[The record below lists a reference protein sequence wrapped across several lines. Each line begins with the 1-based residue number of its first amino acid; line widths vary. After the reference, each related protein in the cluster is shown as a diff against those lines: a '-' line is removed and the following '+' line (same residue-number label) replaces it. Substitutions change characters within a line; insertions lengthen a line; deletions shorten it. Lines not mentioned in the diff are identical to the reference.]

1 MLERFLD
8 QIGEVLRLCEDTD
21 GILVVNREGIIE
33 YHRIPL
39 NSYWCSQDTVGRHIL
54 ELYPELDGESSTILT
69 ALRTGRASYN
79 VLQDI
84 NNHRGERVLL
94 ESTTIPIVV
103 DGRVECV
110 VDSSK
115 YHTIDQR
122 VIRGGEGGGLS
133 TLDRMLTEDPAM
145 LALKSRIRD
154 VAGLDS
160 SVLIYGETGT
170 GKELVAES
178 LHSEGGRAGPF
189 VSQNCAAI
197 PATLLE
203 SLFFG
208 TEKGS
213 YTGALTRKGLLE
225 EADGGTLF
233 LDEINSMDPA
243 LQAKLLKVLEEKKVR
258 RLGGS
263 RDIPFDVR
271 IVAAVNEKPQKLIR
285 EGRLREDLYYRLG
298 VIRLTLPPLR
308 ERLCDIGPL
317 ADYFIEHYNRKLHR
331 RVRGLSER
339 ALRLLRGYAWPGNV
353 RELKNAIEGAVAVAR
368 GERLTVEDMEEKK
381 VRRLGGS
388 RDIPFDVRIV
398 AAVNEK
404 PQKLIREGRLRED
417 LYYRLGVIR
426 LTLPPLRERL
436 CDIGPLADYFIEHY
450 NRKLHRRVRGLS
462 ERALRLLRGY
472 AWPGNVRELK
482 NAIEG
487 AVAVARGERLTVED
501 MEEILAGRLGG
512 LNRPP
517 ELPEALRLEESFSL
531 TRALDSYERELLSR
545 AMQQAGSISQA
556 ARLLGLSRQN
566 LKYKLK
572 KFDL

>member
-225 EADGGTLF
+225 E
-233 LDEINSMDPA
+233 
-243 LQAKLLKVLEEKKVR
+243 KKVR

-368 GERLTVEDMEEKK
+368 GERLTVEDMEE
-381 VRRLGGS
+381 
-388 RDIPFDVRIV
+388 
-398 AAVNEK
+398 
-404 PQKLIREGRLRED
+404 
-417 LYYRLGVIR
+417 
-426 LTLPPLRERL
+426 T
-436 CDIGPLADYFIEHY
+436 
-450 NRKLHRRVRGLS
+450 
-462 ERALRLLRGY
+462 
-472 AWPGNVRELK
+472 
-482 NAIEG
+482 
-487 AVAVARGERLTVED
+487 
-501 MEEILAGRLGG
+501 LAGRLGG

>member
-1 MLERFLD
+1 M
-8 QIGEVLRLCEDTD
+8 
-21 GILVVNREGIIE
+21 
-33 YHRIPL
+33 
-39 NSYWCSQDTVGRHIL
+39 
-54 ELYPELDGESSTILT
+54 
-69 ALRTGRASYN
+69 
-79 VLQDI
+79 
-84 NNHRGERVLL
+84 
-94 ESTTIPIVV
+94 
-103 DGRVECV
+103 
-110 VDSSK
+110 
-115 YHTIDQR
+115 
-122 VIRGGEGGGLS
+122 
-133 TLDRMLTEDPAM
+133 
-145 LALKSRIRD
+145 
-154 VAGLDS
+154 
-160 SVLIYGETGT
+160 
-170 GKELVAES
+170 
-178 LHSEGGRAGPF
+178 
-189 VSQNCAAI
+189 
-197 PATLLE
+197 
-203 SLFFG
+203 
-208 TEKGS
+208 
-213 YTGALTRKGLLE
+213 
-225 EADGGTLF
+225 
-233 LDEINSMDPA
+233 
-243 LQAKLLKVLEEKKVR
+243 R

-339 ALRLLRGYAWPGNV
+339 ALRL
-353 RELKNAIEGAVAVAR
+353 
-368 GERLTVEDMEEKK
+368 
-381 VRRLGGS
+381 
-388 RDIPFDVRIV
+388 
-398 AAVNEK
+398 
-404 PQKLIREGRLRED
+404 
-417 LYYRLGVIR
+417 
-426 LTLPPLRERL
+426 
-436 CDIGPLADYFIEHY
+436 
-450 NRKLHRRVRGLS
+450 
-462 ERALRLLRGY
+462 
-472 AWPGNVRELK
+472 PGNVRELK

>member
-1 MLERFLD
+1 MIDAKSLIEMLESSYDGIWITDGNGRILFANSANASLLGVTKED
-8 QIGEVLRLCEDTD
+8 LMGKSTEELLEKKIFSDSVCLEAIEQKRQTSKVCYNYNTQLTVLATATPIFGENGEVRYIFNNVRDITSLNNMQASLRDKEEIIRRQNKQLEDMKIRLGVGTIIANSESFRKVVELAQRVATFD
-21 GILVVNREGIIE
+21 GATVLIL
-33 YHRIPL
+33 
-39 NSYWCSQDTVGRHIL
+39 
-54 ELYPELDGESSTILT
+54 GES
-69 ALRTGRASYN
+69 
-79 VLQDI
+79 
-84 NNHRGERVLL
+84 
-94 ESTTIPIVV
+94 
-103 DGRVECV
+103 
-110 VDSSK
+110 
-115 YHTIDQR
+115 
-122 VIRGGEGGGLS
+122 
-133 TLDRMLTEDPAM
+133 
-145 LALKSRIRD
+145 
-154 VAGLDS
+154 
-160 SVLIYGETGT
+160 GT

-368 GERLTVEDMEEKK
+368 GERLTVEDMEE
-381 VRRLGGS
+381 
-388 RDIPFDVRIV
+388 
-398 AAVNEK
+398 
-404 PQKLIREGRLRED
+404 
-417 LYYRLGVIR
+417 
-426 LTLPPLRERL
+426 
-436 CDIGPLADYFIEHY
+436 
-450 NRKLHRRVRGLS
+450 
-462 ERALRLLRGY
+462 
-472 AWPGNVRELK
+472 
-482 NAIEG
+482 
-487 AVAVARGERLTVED
+487 
-501 MEEILAGRLGG
+501 ILAGRLGG

>member
-69 ALRTGRASYN
+69 ALRTAGQ
-79 VLQDI
+79 LQRSPG
-84 NNHRGERVLL
+84 HQQPPGERVLL

-225 EADGGTLF
+225 EAGRRHPVPGRDQLHGPGPPGQAAQGAGGEESAPSGGQPGHPLRRA
-233 LDEINSMDPA
+233 DRGGGKREASEAHPGGAPA
-243 LQAKLLKVLEEKKVR
+243 
-258 RLGGS
+258 GGS
-263 RDIPFDVR
+263 VLPPGGDSPDAPRPCGSGC
-271 IVAAVNEKPQKLIR
+271 ATSA
-285 EGRLREDLYYRLG
+285 RLRT
-298 VIRLTLPPLR
+298 TLSSTITGS
-308 ERLCDIGPL
+308 C
-317 ADYFIEHYNRKLHR
+317 
-331 RVRGLSER
+331 
-339 ALRLLRGYAWPGNV
+339 
-353 RELKNAIEGAVAVAR
+353 
-368 GERLTVEDMEEKK
+368 T
-381 VRRLGGS
+381 GG
-388 RDIPFDVRIV
+388 
-398 AAVNEK
+398 
-404 PQKLIREGRLRED
+404 
-417 LYYRLGVIR
+417 
-426 LTLPPLRERL
+426 
-436 CDIGPLADYFIEHY
+436 C
-450 NRKLHRRVRGLS
+450 
-462 ERALRLLRGY
+462 
-472 AWPGNVRELK
+472 
-482 NAIEG
+482 
-487 AVAVARGERLTVED
+487 
-501 MEEILAGRLGG
+501 GG
-512 LNRPP
+512 
-517 ELPEALRLEESFSL
+517 
-531 TRALDSYERELLSR
+531 
-545 AMQQAGSISQA
+545 
-556 ARLLGLSRQN
+556 
-566 LKYKLK
+566 
-572 KFDL
+572 

>member
-308 ERLCDIGPL
+308 ERLFFHLRFLSQASFHVPGPGREALAALPALLFRFIGGKGPDQVLFAL
-317 ADYFIEHYNRKLHR
+317 APPVVISRQDPVDCVQVIRQAQLRVLCLHQPFFTSSM
-331 RVRGLSER
+331 V
-339 ALRLLRGYAWPGNV
+339 
-353 RELKNAIEGAVAVAR
+353 
-368 GERLTVEDMEEKK
+368 
-381 VRRLGGS
+381 VRR
-388 RDIPFDVRIV
+388 
-398 AAVNEK
+398 
-404 PQKLIREGRLRED
+404 
-417 LYYRLGVIR
+417 
-426 LTLPPLRERL
+426 
-436 CDIGPLADYFIEHY
+436 
-450 NRKLHRRVRGLS
+450 
-462 ERALRLLRGY
+462 
-472 AWPGNVRELK
+472 
-482 NAIEG
+482 
-487 AVAVARGERLTVED
+487 
-501 MEEILAGRLGG
+501 
-512 LNRPP
+512 
-517 ELPEALRLEESFSL
+517 
-531 TRALDSYERELLSR
+531 
-545 AMQQAGSISQA
+545 
-556 ARLLGLSRQN
+556 
-566 LKYKLK
+566 
-572 KFDL
+572 

>member
-1 MLERFLD
+1 MLR
-8 QIGEVLRLCEDTD
+8 VLVADDDPGIVRTLMLGLKMMGCQPVGVESAEAAIKALEDKSADLLLTD
-21 GILVVNREGIIE
+21 MRMEGMSGVDLVRDA
-33 YHRIPL
+33 HAR
-39 NSYWCSQDTVGRHIL
+39 W
-54 ELYPELDGESSTILT
+54 PEMICVVMT
-69 ALRTGRASYN
+69 AFASYEN
-79 VLQDI
+79 AVSAIKAGSYDYLPKPFTTEQLEHLIRKVEMLVDLQRENSRLRAGSGDWFD
-84 NNHRGERVLL
+84 GLTSPKCQALQSVVERIAPSDATVLL
-94 ESTTIPIVV
+94 S
-103 DGRVECV
+103 
-110 VDSSK
+110 
-115 YHTIDQR
+115 
-122 VIRGGEGGGLS
+122 
-133 TLDRMLTEDPAM
+133 
-145 LALKSRIRD
+145 
-154 VAGLDS
+154 
-160 SVLIYGETGT
+160 GETGS
-170 GKELVAES
+170 GKTELARS
-178 LHSEGGRAGPF
+178 IHRRSARADKPF
-189 VSQNCAAI
+189 VEVTCTAI
-197 PATLLE
+197 AENLFE
-203 SLFFG
+203 SEVFG
-208 TEKGS
+208 HVRGAF
-213 YTGALTRKGLLE
+213 TGAVRDKAGKFEL
-225 EADGGTLF
+225 ADGGTLF

-243 LQAKLLKVLEEKKVR
+243 LQAKLLKVL
-258 RLGGS
+258 
-263 RDIPFDVR
+263 
-271 IVAAVNEKPQKLIR
+271 
-285 EGRLREDLYYRLG
+285 
-298 VIRLTLPPLR
+298 
-308 ERLCDIGPL
+308 
-317 ADYFIEHYNRKLHR
+317 
-331 RVRGLSER
+331 
-339 ALRLLRGYAWPGNV
+339 
-353 RELKNAIEGAVAVAR
+353 
-368 GERLTVEDMEEKK
+368 EEKK

>member
-1 MLERFLD
+1 MEKFPFLS
-8 QIGEVLRLCEDTD
+8 EVFDS
-21 GILVVNREGIIE
+21 INEGIYILNRQGDYIYCNSAFLKMVGATRDDALGLNAFRLVPEGQVSISVAVMAFEQKKKLSVINNVCTPKGYHYRQLATATPIFDSVGEIE
-33 YHRIPL
+33 YMLVEMVRLDLFKKRYQQAILDEDADCIEVPGL
-39 NSYWCSQDTVGRHIL
+39 GEALADRPETFVAESQSMRAL
-54 ELYPELDGESSTILT
+54 LDMAKQVAGVDSTILI
-69 ALRTGRASYN
+69 S
-79 VLQDI
+79 
-84 NNHRGERVLL
+84 
-94 ESTTIPIVV
+94 
-103 DGRVECV
+103 
-110 VDSSK
+110 
-115 YHTIDQR
+115 
-122 VIRGGEGGGLS
+122 
-133 TLDRMLTEDPAM
+133 
-145 LALKSRIRD
+145 
-154 VAGLDS
+154 
-160 SVLIYGETGT
+160 GETGT
-170 GKELVAES
+170 GKEVLANFIHR
-178 LHSEGGRAGPF
+178 HSHRADRPM
-189 VSQNCAAI
+189 VEINCAAL
-197 PATLLE
+197 PENLLE
-203 SLFFG
+203 AELFG
-208 TEKGS
+208 YEKGAF
-213 YTGALTRKGLLE
+213 TGALNTGKPGMVE
-225 EADGGTLF
+225 EANGGTLF

-243 LQAKLLKVLEEKKVR
+243 LQAKLLKVL
-258 RLGGS
+258 
-263 RDIPFDVR
+263 
-271 IVAAVNEKPQKLIR
+271 
-285 EGRLREDLYYRLG
+285 
-298 VIRLTLPPLR
+298 
-308 ERLCDIGPL
+308 
-317 ADYFIEHYNRKLHR
+317 
-331 RVRGLSER
+331 
-339 ALRLLRGYAWPGNV
+339 
-353 RELKNAIEGAVAVAR
+353 
-368 GERLTVEDMEEKK
+368 EEKK

>member
-170 GKELVAES
+170 GKELFAQAI
-178 LHSEGGRAGPF
+178 HNDGPRRNRPF
-189 VSQNCAAI
+189 VAINCGAI
-197 PATLLE
+197 PKELLE
-203 SLFFG
+203 SELFGYEEGAF
-208 TEKGS
+208 
-213 YTGALTRKGLLE
+213 TGAQKGGRPGKFEL
-225 EADGGTLF
+225 ADTGTLF
-233 LDEINSMDPA
+233 LDEIGDLPLT
-243 LQAKLLKVLEEKKVR
+243 LQGRLLRVLQERELVR
-258 RLGGS
+258 VGGTQV
-263 RDIPFDVR
+263 IPLDVR
-271 IVAAVNEKPQKLIR
+271 VLCATHQDLRQLVAEERFRA
-285 EGRLREDLYYRLG
+285 DLFYRLN
-298 VIRLTLPPLR
+298 VLSLRLPPLR
-308 ERLCDIGPL
+308 ERLEDIVDL
-317 ADYFIEHYNRKLHR
+317 AVSHLREHLDEPPAESLL
-331 RVRGLSER
+331 VSQLER
-339 ALRLLRGYAWPGNV
+339 PLLRHPWPGN
-353 RELKNAIEGAVAVAR
+353 I
-368 GERLTVEDMEEKK
+368 
-381 VRRLGGS
+381 
-388 RDIPFDVRIV
+388 
-398 AAVNEK
+398 
-404 PQKLIREGRLRED
+404 
-417 LYYRLGVIR
+417 
-426 LTLPPLRERL
+426 
-436 CDIGPLADYFIEHY
+436 
-450 NRKLHRRVRGLS
+450 
-462 ERALRLLRGY
+462 
-472 AWPGNVRELK
+472 
-482 NAIEG
+482 
-487 AVAVARGERLTVED
+487 
-501 MEEILAGRLGG
+501 
-512 LNRPP
+512 
-517 ELPEALRLEESFSL
+517 
-531 TRALDSYERELLSR
+531 RELLSLMER
-545 AMQQAGSISQA
+545 MAIVANHMAEVTDWEQLLLSLWEDPPLEESPITPSLPQEPEDLPPLTLRSHMAREEARFIRQAVARCGGDMGKA
-556 ARLLGLSRQN
+556 AHLLGISRMT
-566 LKYKLK
+566 LWRKLQGLAETNAEH
-572 KFDL
+572 FE

>member
-21 GILVVNREGIIE
+21 GILVVNRERIIE

-368 GERLTVEDMEEKK
+368 GERLTVEDMEE
-381 VRRLGGS
+381 
-388 RDIPFDVRIV
+388 
-398 AAVNEK
+398 
-404 PQKLIREGRLRED
+404 
-417 LYYRLGVIR
+417 
-426 LTLPPLRERL
+426 
-436 CDIGPLADYFIEHY
+436 
-450 NRKLHRRVRGLS
+450 
-462 ERALRLLRGY
+462 
-472 AWPGNVRELK
+472 
-482 NAIEG
+482 
-487 AVAVARGERLTVED
+487 
-501 MEEILAGRLGG
+501 ILAGRLGG

>member
-8 QIGEVLRLCEDTD
+8 QIGEVLHLCEDTD

-33 YHRIPL
+33 YHRISL

-54 ELYPELDGESSTILT
+54 ELYPELDEESSTILQ
-69 ALRTGRASYN
+69 ALRNGTASYN

-84 NNHRGERVLL
+84 NNRRGERVLL
-94 ESTTIPIVV
+94 ESTTIPLVV

-122 VIRGGEGGGLS
+122 IIRGGESGGLS
-133 TLDRMLTEDPAM
+133 TLDRILTQDPAM
-145 LALKSRIRD
+145 MALKSRIRD
-154 VAGLDS
+154 VAKLDS

-178 LHSEGGRAGPF
+178 LHSEGNRAGRPF

-263 RDIPFDVR
+263 RDILFDVR
-271 IVAAVNEKPQKLIR
+271 IVAAVNEKPRKLIQ

-308 ERLCDIGPL
+308 ERLCDIAPL
-317 ADYFIEHYNRKLHR
+317 AGCFIDRYNRTMR
-331 RVRGLSER
+331 RNVRGLSER
-339 ALRLLRGYAWPGNV
+339 ALRMLRSYSWPGNV
-353 RELKNAIEGAVAVAR
+353 RELKNITEQISILEQ
-368 GERLTVEDMEEKK
+368 ERTVD
-381 VRRLGGS
+381 
-388 RDIPFDVRIV
+388 
-398 AAVNEK
+398 
-404 PQKLIREGRLRED
+404 
-417 LYYRLGVIR
+417 
-426 LTLPPLRERL
+426 
-436 CDIGPLADYFIEHY
+436 
-450 NRKLHRRVRGLS
+450 
-462 ERALRLLRGY
+462 ALRLKEYLPVQNNTLP
-472 AWPGNVRELK
+472 ALTSNPESDHSF
-482 NAIEG
+482 AT
-487 AVAVARGERLTVED
+487 ER
-501 MEEILAGRLGG
+501 EILYKILFDMKKDMNDLKHLVYDIMQKEHTIKSEPEPSTSIVLRNLYETPQSEFLGQAPQKTISVEK
-512 LNRPP
+512 NNHI
-517 ELPEALRLEESFSL
+517 EDTEAVVEESLSLEEKEKEMIVK
-531 TRALDSYERELLSR
+531 ALEKNHGKRKLAAQDLGISERTLYR
-545 AMQQAGSISQA
+545 
-556 ARLLGLSRQN
+556 
-566 LKYKLK
+566 KLK
-572 KFDL
+572 EYDIEI

>member
-115 YHTIDQR
+115 YHTIDRR

-213 YTGALTRKGLLE
+213 YTGALTRKGLL
-225 EADGGTLF
+225 
-233 LDEINSMDPA
+233 
-243 LQAKLLKVLEEKKVR
+243 
-258 RLGGS
+258 
-263 RDIPFDVR
+263 
-271 IVAAVNEKPQKLIR
+271 
-285 EGRLREDLYYRLG
+285 
-298 VIRLTLPPLR
+298 
-308 ERLCDIGPL
+308 
-317 ADYFIEHYNRKLHR
+317 
-331 RVRGLSER
+331 
-339 ALRLLRGYAWPGNV
+339 
-353 RELKNAIEGAVAVAR
+353 
-368 GERLTVEDMEEKK
+368 EKK